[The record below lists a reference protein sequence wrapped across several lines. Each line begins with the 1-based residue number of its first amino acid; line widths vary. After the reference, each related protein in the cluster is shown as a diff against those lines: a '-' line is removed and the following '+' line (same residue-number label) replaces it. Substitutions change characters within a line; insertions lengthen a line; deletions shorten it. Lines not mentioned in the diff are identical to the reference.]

1 MYIYHILL
9 NQLSIDGH
17 LGCCHVL
24 AIINNAAMHMGYMY
38 LFELEF
44 LSFQDIC
51 PGVGLLN
58 NNNCSIF
65 IFFKEPLFLFSVV
78 TVPFYIPT
86 NSV

>member
-17 LGCCHVL
+17 LGCFHVL
-24 AIINNAAMHMGYMY
+24 AIINNAAVNMGCMY

-65 IFFKEPLFLFSVV
+65 IFLRNLYFFS
-78 TVPFYIPT
+78 P
-86 NSV
+86 